1 MQIQRDGGDYETM
14 PPGYPQLSPRGSQ
27 DLFVLRFPRFNSS
40 VLYDPMI
47 VLSSTSDADSS
58 VVKITILTLIYDYII
73 SVLKLIS
80 VNNWYLFY
88 LVRLSYY
95 VSLFYYCNMYP
106 FLSGKR
112 LCFRFY
118 PFVYIFVLGKKR
130 K

>member
-1 MQIQRDGGDYETM
+1 M
-14 PPGYPQLSPRGSQ
+14 
-27 DLFVLRFPRFNSS
+27 
-40 VLYDPMI
+40 
-47 VLSSTSDADSS
+47 
-58 VVKITILTLIYDYII
+58 KITILTLIYDYII

-95 VSLFYYCNMYP
+95 VSLLYYCNMHP

-118 PFVYIFVLGKKR
+118 PFVYIFVLGKKAEVSGAEGSSR
-130 K
+130 